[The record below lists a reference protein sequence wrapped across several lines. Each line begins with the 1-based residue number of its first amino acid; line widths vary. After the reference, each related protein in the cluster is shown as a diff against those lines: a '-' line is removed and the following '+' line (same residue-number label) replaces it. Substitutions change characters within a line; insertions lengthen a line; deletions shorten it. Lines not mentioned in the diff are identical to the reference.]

1 MTRQGINERAWD
13 CLPSLA
19 MPCST
24 FCQMSPLCHPLGL
37 GGMPAAA
44 ATMKV
49 GYLPIQLLSFM
60 DPHPAGYIAGS
71 GGVEPP
77 AQSSWVPGGCC
88 CPRLLF
94 VPCVLSLLTLYPRIP
109 YIVCGAILQREG
121 WWPDRLK
128 AALRQITCSV

>member
-1 MTRQGINERAWD
+1 MTRQVVNERAWG
-13 CLPSLA
+13 CLPSLT

-37 GGMPAAA
+37 GGTPAAA

-71 GGVEPP
+71 EWGGASCSEF
-77 AQSSWVPGGCC
+77 PGTRGV
-88 CPRLLF
+88 LL
-94 VPCVLSLLTLYPRIP
+94 PT
-109 YIVCGAILQREG
+109 
-121 WWPDRLK
+121 
-128 AALRQITCSV
+128 AALSPLCALPAYSLVEDSLHSVWSNIAERRLVARQTQGCT